1 MAKYARGKKS
11 QAISDRSGLRVP
23 YTQLKTTWDGL
34 RVSPE
39 DWEPKNP
46 QLTPAKNVVDATALF
61 NPRPDNDPENVE
73 VFIGYNYDIFADRR
87 LTTNVGIAGTAFTG
101 QISNFEVINTS
112 QTGVGGTAAAGSTSL
127 FITTDFSAT
136 GVGGSGEVATVS
148 ASYLE
153 YAITVGAIAAGNRY
167 YVDGVLQ
174 QQLYLQEG
182 QTYRFDQSAS
192 SNNGHPLRFSTTANG
207 THAGGSEYT
216 TGVTTSGTAGNAGAY
231 TEITVAAGAP
241 TLYYYC
247 TNHNLMG
254 GTSYT
259 PASGTVS
266 LAITVQSTAAGN
278 RYYIDAGGPAPTI
291 SLTEGST
298 YRFDQSA
305 SSNNGHPLRFSTT
318 ANGTHG
324 GGSEYTTGVTTS
336 GTPGQAN
343 AYTQIVVADNA
354 PTLYY
359 YCTNHNLMG
368 DQLNTPALTSSGGT
382 VPIELDEIATGVG
395 GSGSAGTGVIEGLPT
410 VTGVG
415 GTASV
420 GNVVSVE
427 AFGWGIGEWG
437 QGGWGDLNGSP
448 HTAGLGGV
456 GAVGID
462 GISADAIITET
473 GVGGSGAVAI
483 EGIQADAIF
492 DEDGVG
498 GAGAVGS
505 EAVAIDSNLTV
516 SGLGGTGATGS
527 EAVRLITTWGEA
539 GYGTGQWN

>member
-207 THAGGSEYT
+207 THAGE
-216 TGVTTSGTAGNAGAY
+216 VN
-231 TEITVAAGAP
+231 I
-241 TLYYYC
+241 
-247 TNHNLMG
+247 
-254 GTSYT
+254 
-259 PASGTVS
+259 
-266 LAITVQSTAAGN
+266 Q
-278 RYYIDAGGPAPTI
+278 
-291 SLTEGST
+291 
-298 YRFDQSA
+298 
-305 SSNNGHPLRFSTT
+305 
-318 ANGTHG
+318 
-324 GGSEYTTGVTTS
+324 
-336 GTPGQAN
+336 
-343 AYTQIVVADNA
+343 
-354 PTLYY
+354 
-359 YCTNHNLMG
+359 
-368 DQLNTPALTSSGGT
+368 
-382 VPIELDEIATGVG
+382 
-395 GSGSAGTGVIEGLPT
+395 
-410 VTGVG
+410 
-415 GTASV
+415 
-420 GNVVSVE
+420 
-427 AFGWGIGEWG
+427 
-437 QGGWGDLNGSP
+437 QG
-448 HTAGLGGV
+448 
-456 GAVGID
+456 
-462 GISADAIITET
+462 
-473 GVGGSGAVAI
+473 
-483 EGIQADAIF
+483 
-492 DEDGVG
+492 
-498 GAGAVGS
+498 
-505 EAVAIDSNLTV
+505 
-516 SGLGGTGATGS
+516 
-527 EAVRLITTWGEA
+527 
-539 GYGTGQWN
+539 